1 MAPAPAPPKGREQKQ
16 PRSPTRRRTNAS
28 AGLFTG
34 TPEADRHVVASGA
47 AVLVVDGYNVSRAAW
62 FGIAPQEERRRTVAL
77 LEEVQSRSGGVV
89 FVVFDGADGMVAPLA
104 SRSVRVR
111 FSATDQTADEAIS
124 ELLGSVETG
133 AAVVVVSSD
142 RAVADD
148 ARHQGAL
155 VLSAQQFLVA
165 AGR

>member
-1 MAPAPAPPKGREQKQ
+1 MAPAPVPPKGREQKQ
-16 PRSPTRRRTNAS
+16 PRSSAGQRHNPS

-47 AVLVVDGYNVSRAAW
+47 AIVVVDGYNVSRAAW
-62 FGIAPQEERRRTVAL
+62 SGIAPQEERRRTVAL
-77 LEEVQSRSGGVV
+77 LEEVQARSGGLV
-89 FVVFDGADGMVAPLA
+89 FVVFDGTDAMVAPVA

-111 FSATDQTADEAIS
+111 FSATDQTADDAIR
-124 ELLGSVETG
+124 ELLGSVAVG

-148 ARHQGAL
+148 ARDQGAL